1 MSVKVTLIPEEGEA
15 IEVDIELANMSV
27 LIKSMID
34 DAGTDEDIPLPNVK
48 KAVLEKVIEFC
59 EHHKEEPLQDIEK
72 PLKTNNIKDVVS
84 AWYGEFV
91 SVPIEE
97 LYEIILAANYLD
109 IKPLLEV
116 TCAAVAAMMKGKS
129 IEEIRTLFNI
139 ENDFTPEEE
148 EQIREENKWAEEA
161 I

>member
-1 MSVKVTLIPEEGEA
+1 MTKVKLIPEEGEA
-15 IEVDIELANMSV
+15 IEVEEDIAVMSV
-27 LIKSMID
+27 LVKSMID
-34 DAGTDEDIPLPNVK
+34 DSGAEEDIPLPNVK
-48 KAVLEKVIEFC
+48 KTTLDKVIEFC
-59 EHHKEEPLQDIEK
+59 QHHKDEPLQEIEK

-84 AWYGEFV
+84 TWYGEFV
-91 SVPIEE
+91 DVKIEE

-109 IKPLLEV
+109 IKSLLEL

-129 IEEIRTLFNI
+129 IEEIRDLFNI
-139 ENDFTPEEE
+139 ENDFTAEEE

>member
-1 MSVKVTLIPEEGEA
+1 MTKVKLFPEEGEA
-15 IEVDIELANMSV
+15 IEVDEEIAVMSV
-27 LIKSMID
+27 LVKSMID
-34 DAGTDEDIPLPNVK
+34 DAGADEDVPIPNVK
-48 KAVLEKVIEFC
+48 KATLERVIEFC
-59 EHHKEEPLQDIEK
+59 QHHKDEPLQEIEK

-84 AWYGEFV
+84 TWYGEFV
-91 SVPIEE
+91 DVKIEE

-109 IKPLLEV
+109 IKSLLEL

-129 IEEIRTLFNI
+129 IEEIRDLFNI
-139 ENDFTPEEE
+139 ENDFTAEEE

>member
-1 MSVKVTLIPEEGEA
+1 MSQVKLIPEEGEV
-15 IEVDIELANMSV
+15 IEVDQDIAVMSV
-27 LIKSMID
+27 LVKSMID
-34 DAGTDEDIPLPNVK
+34 DSGADEDIPLPNVK
-48 KAVLEKVIEFC
+48 KATLEKVIEFC
-59 EHHKEEPLQDIEK
+59 KHHKEDPLQDIEK
-72 PLKTNNIKDVVS
+72 PLKTNNIKDVV
-84 AWYGEFV
+84 APWYGDFV

-129 IEEIRTLFNI
+129 IEEIRELFNI

>member
-1 MSVKVTLIPEEGEA
+1 MSDKVKLIPEEGEA
-15 IEVDIELANMSV
+15 IEVEVDIATMSV
-27 LIKSMID
+27 LVKSMID
-34 DAGTDEDIPLPNVK
+34 DAGTEEDIPLPNVK
-48 KAVLEKVIEFC
+48 KNTLEKVIEFC
-59 EHHKEEPLQDIEK
+59 QHYKEEPLQDIEK
-72 PLKTNNIKDVVS
+72 PLKTNNIKDVV
-84 AWYGEFV
+84 APWYGEFV
-91 SVPIEE
+91 SIEIEE

-109 IKPLLEV
+109 VKPLLEV

>member
-1 MSVKVTLIPEEGEA
+1 MVLVKLIPEEGEA
-15 IEVDIELANMSV
+15 IEVEEEIATMSV
-27 LIKSMID
+27 LVKSMID
-34 DAGTDEDIPLPNVK
+34 DSGVEEDIPLPNVK

-59 EHHKEEPLQDIEK
+59 QHHKEEPLADIEK

-84 AWYGEFV
+84 QWYGEFV
-91 SVPIEE
+91 DVKIEE

-129 IEEIRTLFNI
+129 IEEIRELFNI

>member
-1 MSVKVTLIPEEGEA
+1 MTKVKLIPEEGEA
-15 IEVDIELANMSV
+15 IEVEEDIAVMSV
-27 LIKSMID
+27 LVKSMID
-34 DAGTDEDIPLPNVK
+34 DSGAEEDIPLPNVK
-48 KAVLEKVIEFC
+48 KTTLDRVIEFC
-59 EHHKEEPLQDIEK
+59 QHHKDEPLQEIEK

-84 AWYGEFV
+84 TWYGEFV
-91 SVPIEE
+91 DVKIEE

-109 IKPLLEV
+109 IKSLLEL

-129 IEEIRTLFNI
+129 IEEIRDLFNI
-139 ENDFTPEEE
+139 ENDFTAEEE

>member
-1 MSVKVTLIPEEGEA
+1 MTKVKLIPEEGEF
-15 IEVDIELANMSV
+15 IEVEEDIATMSV
-27 LIKSMID
+27 LVKSMID
-34 DAGTDEDIPLPNVK
+34 DSGNEEDIPLPNVK
-48 KAVLEKVIEFC
+48 KHTLEKVIEFC
-59 EHHKEEPLQDIEK
+59 QHHKEDPLQDIEK

-84 AWYGEFV
+84 PWYGEFV
-91 SVPIEE
+91 DVKIEE

-129 IEEIRTLFNI
+129 IEEIRELFNI

>member
-1 MSVKVTLIPEEGEA
+1 MVKVNLVPEEGEA
-15 IEVDIELANMSV
+15 IEVDEEIAVMSV
-27 LIKSMID
+27 LVKSMID
-34 DAGTDEDIPLPNVK
+34 DSGTDEDIPLPNVK
-48 KAVLEKVIEFC
+48 RETLKKVIKFC

-72 PLKTNNIKDVVS
+72 PLKTNNIRDVVS
-84 AWYGEFV
+84 PWYGDYV
-91 SVPIEE
+91 DVNIEE

-129 IEEIRTLFNI
+129 IEEIRELFNI

>member
-1 MSVKVTLIPEEGEA
+1 MTDKVKLIPEEGEA
-15 IEVDIELANMSV
+15 IEVEVDIATMSV
-27 LIKSMID
+27 LVKSMID
-34 DAGTDEDIPLPNVK
+34 DAGTEEDIPLPNVK
-48 KAVLEKVIEFC
+48 KNTLEKVIEFC
-59 EHHKEEPLQDIEK
+59 QHYKEEPLQDIEK
-72 PLKTNNIKDVVS
+72 PLKTNNIKDVV
-84 AWYGEFV
+84 APWYGEFV
-91 SVPIEE
+91 SIEIEE

-109 IKPLLEV
+109 VKPLLEV

>member
-1 MSVKVTLIPEEGEA
+1 MSEKVTLVPEEGEG
-15 IEVDIELANMSV
+15 IEVEVDIAQMSV
-27 LIKSMID
+27 LVKSMID
-34 DAGTDEDIPLPNVK
+34 DGGIEEEIPLPNVK
-48 KAVLEKVIEFC
+48 RATLDKVIEFC
-59 EHHKEEPLQDIEK
+59 QHHKEEPLGDIEK
-72 PLKTNNIKDVVS
+72 PLKTNNIKDVV
-84 AWYGEFV
+84 ANWYGEFV
-91 SVPIEE
+91 DTEIEQ

-109 IKPLLEV
+109 VKPLLEV

>member
-1 MSVKVTLIPEEGEA
+1 MTKVNLVPEEGEQ
-15 IEVDIELANMSV
+15 IQVDEDIATMSV
-27 LIKSMID
+27 LVKSMID
-34 DAGTDEDIPLPNVK
+34 DSGVDEDIPLPNVK
-48 KAVLEKVIEFC
+48 KATLEKVIEFC
-59 EHHKEEPLQDIEK
+59 KHHKEDPLQDIEK

-84 AWYGEFV
+84 PWYGEFV
-91 SVPIEE
+91 DVKIEE

-129 IEEIRTLFNI
+129 IEEIRELFNI